1 MIELKHGQVLILN
14 QQQCKQ
20 LIREEEVPQLM
31 EDVLRDFSNGE
42 VINPLKTH
50 VPFYSQYNSYLNA
63 MPCWLKNRNVAG
75 IKWAGS
81 GEDNPRTIGFPQSVA
96 TLILNDPETALPLA
110 FMDSTYIMALRTG
123 AVAAVMA
130 KYCCKKGTKVM
141 TIIGAGVQGTS
152 AFRMTMLTM
161 PQIEE
166 VRVVDINPAA
176 IERFIDQGT
185 TQYPNVKFV
194 PCEDLQSSVR
204 GADLIIPAAHSAGS
218 SGSGILDDIE
228 LDKGTTIVGISG
240 GLSLAKVRQRCDRSI
255 LDYIKCFVYR
265 INATRGYMKELY
277 GIDVEEVD
285 ESVADCEIGDVIAGK
300 APGRVNDEEIVHAAG
315 VGMGIEDVIVADV
328 IYRRALEQ
336 DIGLVVDVIN

>member
-1 MIELKHGQVLILN
+1 MIKVNHGQVLILN

-50 VPFYSQYNSYLNA
+50 LPFYSKYNSYLNA

-110 FMDSTYIMALRTG
+110 FMDSTYIMAVRTG
-123 AVAAVMA
+123 AVAAIMA
-130 KYCCKKGTKVM
+130 KHCCKTHTSVM

-161 PQIEE
+161 PEIKE
-166 VRVVDINPAA
+166 VRVVDINPQAV
-176 IERFIDQGT
+176 ERFIDQGKAL
-185 TQYPNVKFV
+185 YPQLKFV
-194 PCEDLQSSVR
+194 PCTDLQEAVR
-204 GADLIIPAAHSAGS
+204 GAHLIIPAAHSAGS
-218 SGSGILDDIE
+218 SGSGILDDIV

-240 GLSLAKVRQRCDRSI
+240 GLSLAKVRQKCDRSI

-265 INATRGYMKELY
+265 INATRDYMKELY
-277 GIDVEEVD
+277 GIEVEEVD

-300 APGRVNDEEIVHAAG
+300 VPGRLNDDEIVHAAG
-315 VGMGIEDVIVADV
+315 IGMGIEDVIVADV
-328 IYRRALEQ
+328 IFHRALEQ
-336 DIGLVVDVIN
+336 DMGLVVDIIN

>member
-1 MIELKHGQVLILN
+1 MLEVKHGQVLILN
-14 QQQCKQ
+14 QQECKK

-50 VPFYSQYNSYLNA
+50 MPFYSQYNSYLNA

-96 TLILNDPETALPLA
+96 TLILNDPETTLPLA

-130 KYCCKKGTKVM
+130 KYCCKKDTRVM

-152 AFRMTMLTM
+152 AFRMVMLTM
-161 PQIEE
+161 PEIEE
-166 VRVVDINPAA
+166 VRVVDINPQATQNLIA
-176 IERFIDQGT
+176 QG
-185 TQYPNVKFV
+185 QKLYPHLKFV
-194 PCEDLQSSVR
+194 AEQNLQVALKGSHLV
-204 GADLIIPAAHSAGS
+204 IPAAHSAGS
-218 SGSGILDDIE
+218 SGAGILDDLE
-228 LDKGTTIVGISG
+228 LDPGTTIVGISG

-265 INATRGYMKELY
+265 INATRDYMKELY
-277 GIDVEEVD
+277 GLEVAEVD

-300 APGRVNDEEIVHAAG
+300 APGRLSDTEIVHAAG
-315 VGMGIEDVIVADV
+315 VGMGIEDVIVANV
-328 IYRRALEQ
+328 IYHRALEQ
-336 DIGLVVDVIN
+336 EIGIVVDIIN